1 MGSIA
6 RGAAFAVGLP
16 AVTPQEMRVLHVG
29 AAIVVA
35 GLLVHV
41 LRGGD
46 PLPAAGWALL
56 AVVATSGYLLPWYL
70 AWPLAFAAA
79 SGSWRL
85 VIATCAVGASYAIGH
100 IPPG

>member
-1 MGSIA
+1 
-6 RGAAFAVGLP
+6 
-16 AVTPQEMRVLHVG
+16 
-29 AAIVVA
+29 
-35 GLLVHV
+35 
-41 LRGGD
+41 
-46 PLPAAGWALL
+46 
-56 AVVATSGYLLPWYL
+56 VVATSGYLLPWYL